1 MADQQLAEF
10 MIGATCAAF
19 GYCVGIVHSR
29 PSRDRDPDWR
39 RSFNHENINR
49 PQGPPPVRFEP
60 GRVQR
65 SNSGNPTTIKP
76 AIVPKPQF
84 PPARRIPSWQWP
96 GDY

>member
-1 MADQQLAEF
+1 MTLILIF
-10 MIGATCAAF
+10 CVCFFI
-19 GYCVGIVHSR
+19 GYCVGGMNST
-29 PSRDRDPDWR
+29 PGRDRDHDWR
-39 RSFNHENINR
+39 RSEDR
-49 PQGPPPVRFEP
+49 PVRFEP

-84 PPARRIPSWQWP
+84 PPARRISSWQWP